1 MKIKVNNDKASRLIN
16 CGQVILVSCAYQ
28 TKTNIVTCAWH
39 MPLSRKPPL
48 LGIALAKTHF
58 SSELISKSKEFII
71 NIPDWVLLN
80 KVMFCGS
87 ISGRSSDKFKEAGL
101 VSQGASV
108 LKKAVKVKECIG
120 SIECS
125 LIETKEVGDHCLFIG
140 EVVEAEA
147 EGSYFIND
155 FWDTSKVG
163 LIFHLGAKL
172 FFKSSPY
179 LEFKK

>member
-58 SSELISKSKEFII
+58 SSELIGKSKEFVI
-71 NIPDWVLLN
+71 NIPDWALLN

-87 ISGRSSDKFKEAGL
+87 VSGRSSDKFKEAKL
-101 VSQGASV
+101 ISQKANV
-108 LKKAVKVKECIG
+108 LKQAVKVKECIG

-125 LIETKEVGDHCLFIG
+125 LLETKEVGDHFLFIG
-140 EVVEAEA
+140 EAVYAEA
-147 EGSYFIND
+147 EDSYFIND

-163 LIFHLGAKL
+163 LILHLGANF
-172 FFKSSPY
+172 FFKSSSHS
-179 LEFKK
+179 EVKK